1 MNVETG
7 ANPPARLPA
16 FSAYL
21 ALIKFRLLTL
31 VLVSTCMGYF
41 ISADNNS
48 TLVALLYTLVG
59 TTMVGGGA
67 NTLNQWKERN
77 ADAQMFRTRMR
88 PLPAARVKPV
98 YALVFGLAISLLGF
112 LVIALGVNN
121 MTLLLSFLS
130 WASYLFLYTPL
141 KTRSILNTWVGAVPG
156 SLPAV
161 LGCTAASGV
170 LGNEAWALFLILYVW
185 QMPHF
190 FAISWVYREDYL
202 RGGFRMLSWNDETGT
217 NTAIHILVHT
227 IILLPVSAGL
237 YLTGDFGMVYL
248 LLTLLNGL
256 VFLWYAIAF
265 TQSTDKAGA
274 RKVFQYSILYLPLVF
289 VAIFLDR
296 LLA

>member
-88 PLPAARVKPV
+88 PLPAARVKPL

>member
-21 ALIKFRLLTL
+21 GLIKFRLLTL

-88 PLPAARVKPV
+88 PLPAARVKPL

>member
-41 ISADNNS
+41 ISANSNS

-98 YALVFGLAISLLGF
+98 YALAFGLAISLLGF

-170 LGNEAWALFLILYVW
+170 LGTEAWALFLILYVW

>member
-41 ISADNNS
+41 ISANSNS

-98 YALVFGLAISLLGF
+98 YALAFGLAISLLGF